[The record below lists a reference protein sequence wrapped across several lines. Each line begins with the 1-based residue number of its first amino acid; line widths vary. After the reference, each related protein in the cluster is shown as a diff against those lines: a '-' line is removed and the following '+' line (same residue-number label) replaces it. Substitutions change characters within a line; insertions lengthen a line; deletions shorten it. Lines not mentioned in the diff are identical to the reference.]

1 MEEIG
6 VGEYIRTNGGNIYQ
20 IRKIEKS
27 ISAIGQ
33 TIYWVKEFYL
43 LKEDIKAHS
52 KNIIDLIEVGDY
64 VNGCLIV
71 EISKDPFIKGQINLW
86 TNMILSEGEPFPNE
100 YYKAKI
106 FENDIKT
113 ILTHE
118 MYEQN
123 CYKVGDI
130 E

>member
-1 MEEIG
+1 ME
-6 VGEYIRTNGGNIYQ
+6 VGEYIRTKQGYIAKIISQDVYIELDKPVDFRQTSGVHYAGQ
-20 IRKIEKS
+20 IL
-27 ISAIGQ
+27 
-33 TIYWVKEFYL
+33 FD
-43 LKEDIKAHS
+43 EDDMEITKHS

-64 VNGCLIV
+64 VNRERVMNIMDNGV
-71 EISKDPFIKGQINLW
+71 GTEVGRFIAK
-86 TNMILSEGEPFPNE
+86 E
-100 YYKAKI
+100 YI
-106 FENDIKT
+106 DT